1 MKTAELFRTPGE
13 HHEALI
19 VQERLVS
26 VVATVDNLENGR
38 RKERYKISI
47 PD

>member
-26 VVATVDNLENGR
+26 VVATVDNLENGTR
-38 RKERYKISI
+38 NDRYKMSI

>member
-19 VQERLVS
+19 VQKRLVS
-26 VVATVDNLENGR
+26 VVAIIDNLENGR